1 MTESNPQ
8 GTPRSNRDVTRDM
21 ARLFAPEPEV
31 EETEEIQD
39 DDAEDLDEI
48 EATEGEVEDGED
60 DGVEDG
66 EDADAEADEPSD
78 SFNWTLKVNGQE
90 QAITDEDEA
99 RSLAQRGLHYTQ
111 EMQKLRSE
119 QQQWESE
126 RQSITAQLRQK
137 EDQYAKAL
145 GSLEQTFG
153 PVLGEEPDWNA
164 LYGENPEQYAHQRAQ
179 WDQLAAIRSE
189 QQRIA
194 AERQQDVEKQR
205 MAQLQQEADAL
216 QAKVP
221 EWADDGKR
229 KALIEEIREY
239 GRSVGYTDQ
248 ELGQIWNHRDFL
260 VLRDAARYRQ
270 AQQAGKHEA
279 KKAASK
285 TVEPGKSAGPV
296 NAKSRREKQQ
306 RERARKS
313 GRVQD
318 IAPLMR
324 QLLK

>member
-1 MTESNPQ
+1 MSESNPQ
-8 GTPRSNRDVTRDM
+8 GTPRSNRDVTREM
-21 ARLFAPEPEV
+21 ARLFEPPVV
-31 EETEEIQD
+31 EEEEAT
-39 DDAEDLDEI
+39 DDAEGLEDI
-48 EATEGEVEDGED
+48 EDIEEPAGEVEDGD
-60 DGVEDG
+60 DAEEG
-66 EDADAEADEPSD
+66 EDADAEAEEPSG

-90 QAITDEDEA
+90 QSITDEEEA

-111 EMQKLRSE
+111 EMQRLRAE
-119 QQQWESE
+119 QQQWQSE

-145 GSLEQTFG
+145 GSLEQTFS

-194 AERQQDVEKQR
+194 AERQQEQETQR

-229 KALIEEIREY
+229 KALIDTIREY
-239 GRSVGYTDQ
+239 GRGVGYTDQ
-248 ELGQIWNHRDFL
+248 EMGQIWNHRDFL

-296 NAKSRREKQQ
+296 NAQTRRQKQQ
-306 RERARKS
+306 RERARQS
-313 GRVQD
+313 GKVQD